1 MSFLSFSNCREKNN
15 AKIAGGAQCAHEKL
29 GRPPEKK
36 TKQGDA
42 ACVRSC
48 GSRHRACT
56 TAKKTPP
63 PWEPGRFQARP
74 SRGSNPSFDRRQF
87 LGEKNMFWEG
97 PKTTVSPRVPA
108 AHFSRGSPPPLA
120 RKFLRRLLRRLGGF
134 CEGFSEGRRAR
145 SCPKLLRRQEGSRGR
160 AEASEKASQKAGRL
174 PRGAAGSHSV
184 ALDFLTPRARRETIV
199 SLLAPA
205 PRSAGEKHGS

>member
-1 MSFLSFSNCREKNN
+1 MSFSNCREKNN

-36 TKQGDA
+36 TKQGGA
-42 ACVRSC
+42 ARVRSC

-87 LGEKNMFWEG
+87 LEEKNMFWEG

-145 SCPKLLRRQEGSRGR
+145 SCIFFVEQ
-160 AEASEKASQKAGRL
+160 
-174 PRGAAGSHSV
+174 GAARRKH
-184 ALDFLTPRARRETIV
+184 ARSRP
-199 SLLAPA
+199 SPAWAAGGGLAPA
-205 PRSAGEKHGS
+205 C